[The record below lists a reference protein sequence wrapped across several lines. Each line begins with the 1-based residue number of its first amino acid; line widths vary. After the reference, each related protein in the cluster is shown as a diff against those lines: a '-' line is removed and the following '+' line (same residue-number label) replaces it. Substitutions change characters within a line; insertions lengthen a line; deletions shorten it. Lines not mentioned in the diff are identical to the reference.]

1 MSSTQ
6 KSSLLQTYNMVLY
19 RTALHP
25 EFFDIQ
31 ARQRLSQGDYEFEA
45 WLLQSGHAIRFECN
59 GLCVTEIVSSAV
71 DPLPERGLVA
81 SLPCAGEKD
90 HECEFGDRVVFMTSI
105 QTETLS
111 DHLYLSTYNE
121 LRDHAEDSGALMLD
135 WNHELN
141 RPDMS
146 LLDMQR
152 YNDEVHVQSY
162 HLRAEGGFV
171 LRTQSIFQIKQAE
184 EATAR

>member
-1 MSSTQ
+1 MSSAQ

-31 ARQRLSQGDYEFEA
+31 ARRRIKHGEYEFEA
-45 WLLQSGHAIRFECN
+45 WMLQSGHAVRFEFN
-59 GLCVTEIVSSAV
+59 GLCVTEIVTNAA
-71 DPLPERGLVA
+71 DALPDRGLVA

-90 HECEFGDRVVFMTSI
+90 HECEFGDRVTYMTSI

-111 DHLYLSTYNE
+111 DHLYLGTYNE
-121 LRDHAEDSGALMLD
+121 LRDHAADSGGVVLD
-135 WNHELN
+135 WSTEFN

-152 YNDEVHVQSY
+152 YNDEVHVQAY
-162 HLRAEGGFV
+162 HLRAEGGLV
-171 LRTQSIFQIKQAE
+171 LRTQSIFQIKRE
-184 EATAR
+184 RKTA